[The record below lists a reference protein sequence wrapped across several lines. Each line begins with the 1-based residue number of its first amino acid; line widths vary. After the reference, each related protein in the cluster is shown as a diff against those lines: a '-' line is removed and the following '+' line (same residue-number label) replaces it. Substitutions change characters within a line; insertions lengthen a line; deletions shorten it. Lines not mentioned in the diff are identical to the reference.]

1 MERTATAE
9 AAASSP
15 PSNAPL
21 PPLSGGARHL
31 LDGMPQ
37 QRPRGEAAPVP
48 RGLCA
53 EAAGP
58 VPAAPVRPSWAALPA
73 AWPRTPRPWR
83 LLPGP
88 TSTPFTFWYAA
99 LLAVTSLIARYAAP
113 DLMDALYRNSST
125 DVAHLVRVPLLV
137 LPASALWIAGGVASP
152 YALCFLLVLTALE
165 RRTGALR
172 TAGVFLAGHV
182 LATLATEIPVAL
194 GVLSGDLPA
203 SSLHRLDYGISFG
216 VAASVGA
223 LAGLL
228 RPWVRWPLLT
238 LFVATILEDLLTFV
252 DPMTSSGHLISVGL
266 GMTAWPLLRR
276 SRHIP

>member
-9 AAASSP
+9 AGALPAP
-15 PSNAPL
+15 PDAPL
-21 PPLSGGARHL
+21 PPPPGDVGRL

-37 QRPRGEAAPVP
+37 QRPRGLCVEAAGRVPLAPV
-48 RGLCA
+48 R
-53 EAAGP
+53 AAGP
-58 VPAAPVRPSWAALPA
+58 VRAAQWPWALH
-73 AWPRTPRPWR
+73 PWR

-88 TSTPFTFWYAA
+88 ASTPFTFWYAA
-99 LLAVTSLIARYAAP
+99 LLAVTSLIARYADP
-113 DLMDALYRNSST
+113 HLMDALYRHSST
-125 DVAHLVRVPLLV
+125 DVAHLVRVPALV
-137 LPASALWIAGGVASP
+137 LPASALWIAGGVMSP

-165 RRTGALR
+165 RRTGASR

-194 GVLSGDLPA
+194 GVLAGGLPD

-228 RPWVRWPLLT
+228 GPWVRWPMLT

-252 DPMTSSGHLISVGL
+252 DPMTSCGHLISVGL
-266 GMTAWPLLRR
+266 GMAAWPWLRR
-276 SRHIP
+276 SPRLRASLAGR